1 MPVEKKEPLHPRL
14 NNKANRARHDREK
27 QQIRMIKIA
36 AFAVLGAIALSLIS
50 GLVYTGLIKPNKVLA
65 QVNSEKVTVSDFEKA
80 VRYQR
85 NNLISNYEYMQ
96 QLYSSFGIQ
105 MDEATRSQY
114 EMQLLPEYAN
124 LIGAEVYT
132 NLVDQIILDYGAK
145 ADGYEVS
152 DAEVDTRMQELFG
165 YYANGTP
172 TAEPTDLPF
181 EDTPTPSEEQIKL
194 LNYTATPEPTE
205 IPEENDLEGLGD
217 EGPTTDTDFA
227 LDVAATAVSEITD
240 ETEAEADVT
249 VEPELT
255 EAIEETADESLA
267 SEDPA
272 EATNAEI
279 ESEATTETTADAA
292 IDEAAADEA
301 AVEETA
307 MDETAG
313 DEAAAEETIPTE
325 GPTATPEPTAT
336 VYTEELYQQNV
347 DTYFSSNEYTDRA
360 FERKQVYYE
369 LLRNKVRADLE
380 KTIEREQDMVWAR
393 HILVATEE
401 EANAVIER
409 LNNGEDWNLI
419 AAEVSTDSGN
429 KDNGGDL
436 GWFGEGQ
443 MVAPFEEA
451 AYAQEVGTYSSAP
464 VQTDFGWHVIQIIA
478 HEMHPITASESTQA
492 VNIAYTNWL
501 DAHRETLNI
510 KTSDDWRNYVPT
522 DPQLSYSTVQY

>member
-14 NNKANRARHDREK
+14 NNKANRARHDREN
-27 QQIRMIKIA
+27 QQIRIIKIA
-36 AFAVLGAIALSLIS
+36 AIAVIGAIALSLIS

-114 EMQLLPEYAN
+114 ETRLQPEYAN

-132 NLVDQIILDYGAK
+132 NLVDQMVLDYGAK
-145 ADGYEVS
+145 AEGYEVS
-152 DAEVDTRMQELFG
+152 DAEVETRMQELFG

-181 EDTPTPSEEQIKL
+181 EDTPTPSEAQIKL
-194 LNYTATPEPTE
+194 LNYTATPEATE
-205 IPEENDLEGLGD
+205 IPEENDLEGLGN
-217 EGPTTDTDFA
+217 EGPTTDSDLT
-227 LDVAATAVSEITD
+227 LDVAATAVPENAGESEMAADFSVEPSQGESD
-240 ETEAEADVT
+240 EESTAAETSTENESSADEVSEEETVAEAES
-249 VEPELT
+249 EPSPE
-255 EAIEETADESLA
+255 
-267 SEDPA
+267 
-272 EATNAEI
+272 
-279 ESEATTETTADAA
+279 
-292 IDEAAADEA
+292 
-301 AVEETA
+301 
-307 MDETAG
+307 
-313 DEAAAEETIPTE
+313 AAEETVPTE

-336 VYTEELYQQNV
+336 VYTEELYQQNA

-360 FERKQVYYE
+360 FERKLIYYD
-369 LLRNKVRADLE
+369 LLQNKVRADLE
-380 KTIEREQDMVWAR
+380 KSIEREQDMVWAR

-409 LNNGEDWNLI
+409 LNNGEDWNTV
-419 AAEVSTDSGN
+419 AAEVSTDSSN

-436 GWFGEGQ
+436 GWFGKGR

-451 AYAQEVGTYSSAP
+451 AYAQEVGTYSAAP
-464 VQTDFGWHVIQIIA
+464 VQTDFGWHIIQIIA
-478 HEMHPITASESTQA
+478 HEMHPITSNESAQA
-492 VNIAYTNWL
+492 LNAAYTKWL
-501 DAHRETLNI
+501 DAHRETLNV
-510 KTSDDWRNYVPT
+510 KTSNDWRNYVPT
-522 DPQLSYSTVQY
+522 DPQLPY